1 MDVKQANEY
10 LGEMYQHLGKLD
22 SEIESLEQRINSIQ
36 TRNQKN
42 ENTQSCETLG

>member
-36 TRNQKN
+36 KRNQNN
-42 ENTQSCETLG
+42 ENTQTCETLG